1 MAQPFTLDLQ
11 GFAEIQDRLRK
22 ASGRLVVNV
31 DGMLA
36 KGAGIIARNAARDAP
51 KDEGQLARSISSRKA
66 APLNH
71 EVVSPVKYS
80 PFIEWGTKRKA
91 KVPAELQSYA
101 SQFKGLKTGSAKEAL
116 YAIQGWVRRK
126 GIKFDS
132 AGTFKSGKRKGTNK
146 KLTIEQTAYI
156 IFHFI
161 MINGIK
167 PRPFFFHN
175 LNKQQPLILAD
186 VRDVLGDIL

>member
-1 MAQPFTLDLQ
+1 MAQPFTFDIQ
-11 GFAEIQDRLRK
+11 GIAEIQDRLRK
-22 ASGRLVVNV
+22 ASGRLVVDA
-31 DGMLA
+31 DGVLQRNTQ
-36 KGAGIIARNAARDAP
+36 IIARNAMRDAP
-51 KDEGQLARSISSRKA
+51 TDEGRLKGAISASRVKQLE
-66 APLNH
+66 H
-71 EVVSPVKYS
+71 EVVSPVNYS

-101 SQFKGLKTGSAKEAL
+101 QQFKGLKTGSAKEAL
-116 YAIQGWVRRK
+116 AAIMGWVRRK

-132 AGTFKSGKRKGTNK
+132 AGKTAKGKTK

-161 MINGIK
+161 MINGISPK
-167 PRPFFFHN
+167 PFFFKN
-175 LNKQQPLILAD
+175 FDKQQPIILGD